1 MSCPLAG
8 FTTPPDVALSG
19 DDEDSDG
26 RNHFTQK
33 QHLHS
38 SQSKPSRHSYTSP
51 PRTYKERLLSRRSN
65 QVLSDSSSESEAVGD
80 ITGTPSFDIQ
90 EYTPD
95 KKDSSEEEEDGQ
107 SRAEEKRYEN
117 LLSGWGKD
125 LLFCADD

>member
-1 MSCPLAG
+1 MLLYQEMMKTLTAEIISPKNN
-8 FTTPPDVALSG
+8 TSTHPSQNHPD
-19 DDEDSDG
+19 
-26 RNHFTQK
+26 
-33 QHLHS
+33 
-38 SQSKPSRHSYTSP
+38 TSP